1 MLTRSVFYDV
11 IRQRLLHVLTQ
22 QQVNGIEAIFDYW
35 ENIQNNPPNWAN
47 PLLPLLF
54 PLAWLAYVLATAYH
68 ESAHTFRD
76 DIREADWL
84 SEEWRKT
91 HLRYYP
97 YYGRGLPQLTW
108 EQGYRNWGLLL
119 NLDLLG
125 NPDLALG
132 KISVEILIRGMIEG
146 RFSGHRLSDYTTA
159 TGFDALHARH
169 IVNVMDRAV
178 EIESYYLQ
186 FFQALTDAEK
196 AAKSENADA
205 VFKGSEPLISPT
217 KGT

>member
-1 MLTRSVFYDV
+1 MLARSVFYDV
-11 IRQRLLHVLTQ
+11 IRQRLIHVLTQ
-22 QQVNGIEAIFDYW
+22 QQVNGIETIFDYW
-35 ENIQNNPPNWAN
+35 EKPQLIWSGVTVDNTFW
-47 PLLPLLF
+47 PLS
-54 PLAWLAYVLATAYH
+54 WLAYILATAYH

-84 SEEWRKT
+84 SEEWRKL

-108 EQGYRNWGLLL
+108 EHNYRVWGLLL
-119 NLDLLG
+119 NLDLIG
-125 NPDLALG
+125 TPDLALG

-146 RFSGHRLSDYTTA
+146 RFSGHRLSDYTNSLG
-159 TGFDALHARH
+159 GFDALHARH

-178 EIESYYLQ
+178 EIEAYYIQ
-186 FFQALTDAEK
+186 FQQALTDAEK
-196 AAKSENADA
+196 APKSENADA
-205 VFKGSEPLISPT
+205 IFKGNVELIPPS